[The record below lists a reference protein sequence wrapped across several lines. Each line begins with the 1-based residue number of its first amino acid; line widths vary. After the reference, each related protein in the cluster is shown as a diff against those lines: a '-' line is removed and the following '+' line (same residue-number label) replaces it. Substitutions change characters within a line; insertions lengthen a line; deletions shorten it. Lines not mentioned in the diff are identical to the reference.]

1 MITACVFFRMILRL
15 TRSTRTVTRLP
26 YPPLVRSKS
35 EVHRDLRQ
43 LLDESVR
50 VPAHDQVL
58 DERLGRVLLH
68 PLWGLLVLASVMF
81 VMFQAVYTWAAP
93 LMDAI
98 TAAVGALGAWL
109 QAILPAGPL
118 RSLLVD
124 GIVAGIEIGRAQV

>member
-1 MITACVFFRMILRL
+1 MHR
-15 TRSTRTVTRLP
+15 
-26 YPPLVRSKS
+26 
-35 EVHRDLRQ
+35 EVRQ
-43 LLDESVR
+43 LLADSVR
-50 VPAHDQVL
+50 LPAHDPVL
-58 DERLGRVLLH
+58 DERLDRVLLH

-118 RSLLVD
+118 RSLPVE
-124 GIVAGIEIGRAQV
+124 GIEIGNASCRERVCQYV